1 MSPRPVHICRVA
13 PEGYVH
19 HRAFDEVVETLEYAA
34 RTLGYPVDVVWNA
47 LPQDGLNLVV
57 GAHLL
62 EPAVARAFTP
72 ATVVCNF
79 EPIDL
84 QTTFTDWS
92 RLDAVRGATVWDY
105 SVRNVEY
112 IRALTGNVN
121 VTHVPIGYAPGLS
134 RIAPAGSQDID
145 VLFYGSL
152 NDRRAHILD
161 QLDARGLTVM
171 RAFGVYGE
179 ERDALIA
186 RAKVVLNVHYYE
198 ARILELVRVSYL
210 LANRKAVV
218 AEYDER
224 TELADDLK
232 DGLRLGRYDE
242 LVESVVQLVSD
253 DEARRSLEANGF
265 ATMTRRRAEAI
276 IDVPLANAAARRH
289 RG

>member
-1 MSPRPVHICRVA
+1 MSLLPIHICRIA
-13 PEGYVH
+13 PQGYLH

-34 RTLGYPVDVVWNA
+34 RTLGYPVDIVWNA
-47 LPQDGLNLVV
+47 LPADGLNLVV

-62 EPAVARAFTP
+62 EPDAARTLTP

-84 QTTFTDWS
+84 QTTFTDWR
-92 RLDAVRGATVWDY
+92 RLDAVRSATVWDY
-105 SVRNVEY
+105 SARNVEY

-121 VTHVPIGYAPGLS
+121 ATYVPIGYAPVLS
-134 RIAPAGSQDID
+134 RIAPSPSQDID

-152 NDRRAHILD
+152 NERRTCILD
-161 QLDARGLTVM
+161 QLDARGLAVV

-224 TELADDLK
+224 TELAEDLK
-232 DGLRLGRYDE
+232 DGLRLARYDD

-253 DEARRSLEANGF
+253 NEARRTLEAKGF
-265 ATMTRRRAEAI
+265 ARMTQRRAETI
-276 IDVPLANAAARRH
+276 LDTPLANAAARRQQ
-289 RG
+289 G

>member
-34 RTLGYPVDVVWNA
+34 RALGYPVDVVWNA

-232 DGLRLGRYDE
+232 EGLRLARYDE

-276 IDVPLANAAARRH
+276 LDVPLANAAARRH

>member
-1 MSPRPVHICRVA
+1 MNGLVHICRVA
-13 PEGYVH
+13 PEGYAH
-19 HRAFDEVVETLEYAA
+19 HRAFDEVVETLEYAV
-34 RTLGYPVDVVWNA
+34 RLLGYRVEVGWHTHPSR
-47 LPQDGLNLVV
+47 GLSLIV

-62 EPAVARAFTP
+62 DPVVARTLAP
-72 ATVVCNF
+72 DTVVCNF

>member
-1 MSPRPVHICRVA
+1 MSPLPVHICRVA

-34 RTLGYPVDVVWNA
+34 RTLDYHVDVVWNA

-62 EPAVARAFTP
+62 EPAVARTLTA

-84 QTTFTDWS
+84 QSTFTDWS
-92 RLDAVRGATVWDY
+92 RLDAVRSATVWDY
-105 SVRNVEY
+105 SIRNVEY

-121 VTHVPIGYAPGLS
+121 LTHVPIGYAPGLS

-152 NDRRAHILD
+152 NDRRAYILD
-161 QLDARGLTVM
+161 QLEARGLTVVRM
-171 RAFGVYGE
+171 FGVYGE

-232 DGLRLGRYDE
+232 EGLRLARYDE
-242 LVESVVQLVSD
+242 LVESAVQLVSD
-253 DEARRSLEANGF
+253 DEARRSLEVNGF

-276 IDVPLANAAARRH
+276 LDAPLANAAARRH